1 MRQRVSRWLAAAWRK
16 LNPRDPL
23 PVLRSENRAL
33 TQALSES
40 QALQVAQQRE
50 AREYLSELIEAQA
63 MCGAGPWAPGNPSNY
78 AALSPP
84 LREALQLR
92 EAGPVGDVSP
102 LGAYGLYELLLQ
114 NVNWQREINYS
125 WLEFTRWGIQQIIL
139 ISRLYYVKNPI
150 VRRLV
155 DVCAQYVFAR
165 GVDVSTEDD
174 DANDVIKSL
183 FQRNRKVLGHV
194 ALTALQRAKLY
205 DGNLFFV
212 FFPDPATG
220 DCDLRIID
228 ATEIQDI
235 RADPEDADVPQ
246 YYQRIWTQRA
256 FDPASAS
263 QATKTMQ
270 AWYPAIGYDP
280 PAKPATIGEYPVM
293 WDSPVYHQKFGNVG
307 KWLFGCPLVYPMLDW
322 AKEAR
327 RYLEACASIAQS
339 LSQFA
344 LQFTTKG
351 GQQAIEGIKQQMETQ
366 VGPGAPIWDT
376 NPPAVAGASFISGPG
391 TVMSAFKTQGA
402 GMDPEKVRQY
412 KLMCCAVLGLPETF
426 LGDVSTGN
434 LATATSLD
442 RPTETVF
449 LSIQEEWVECLTVIA
464 SFALSR
470 SLRAPKGKLR
480 EALLSRRIEPGIV
493 EIREAA
499 RVFSPDGRWRYE
511 AAKSSAPNTI
521 EIQVDFPSIREGD
534 SVAETN
540 AIVAAMTLNNKGGQ
554 IVGIDEKEGVKLLY
568 RSRGVE
574 KGDEIAEQQYPS
586 KGPDKYDPNRTKEE
600 LPPPIQ
606 KLQPQP
612 GPQPAPAAVPATVA
626 TQTGIQPTPPPMP
639 AKEALKRAANR
650 VLKALR
656 LLEAQDDGDD

>member
-1 MRQRVSRWLAAAWRK
+1 MRKSLNRLLTAAWRR
-16 LNPRDPL
+16 LNPRDPV
-23 PVLRSENRAL
+23 PALRSENHAL

-40 QALQVAQQRE
+40 QAREAAQQRE
-50 AREYLSELIEAQA
+50 AREYLSELVEAQA
-63 MCGAGPWAPGNPSNY
+63 MCGAGPWAPGNPSAY
-78 AALSPP
+78 AAKSPT
-84 LREALQLR
+84 LREALDLR
-92 EAGPVGDVSP
+92 ESGPVGDVSP
-102 LGAYGLYELLLQ
+102 LGAYGMYELLLQ
-114 NVNWQREINYS
+114 NVGWQREINYS

-174 DANDVIKSL
+174 DANDVIRSL
-183 FQRNRKVLGHV
+183 FARNRKVLGHV

-212 FFPDPATG
+212 FFPDQSTG
-220 DCDLRIID
+220 ECDLRVID

-235 RADPEDADVPQ
+235 RTDPEDADIPQ
-246 YYQRIWTQRA
+246 YFQRIWTQRA
-256 FDPASAS
+256 INPADGS
-263 QATKTMQ
+263 QATTTRQ

-280 PAKPATIGEYPVM
+280 AEKPATIGQYPVM
-293 WDSPVYHQKFGNVG
+293 WDSPIYHQKVGNVG
-307 KWLFGCPLVYPMLDW
+307 KWLFGCPLIYPMLDW

-327 RYLEACASIAQS
+327 RYLEACASLAQS

-344 LQFTTKG
+344 FDVSTKG
-351 GQQAIEGIKQQMETQ
+351 GQQAIEGIKQQMQTQ
-366 VGPGAPIWDT
+366 VGPGAPLWDP
-376 NPPAVAGASFISGPG
+376 NPPAVTGASWISGPG
-391 TVMSAFKTQGA
+391 TKIEAFKTQGS
-402 GMDPEKVRQY
+402 GLDPEKVRQY

-449 LSIQEEWVECLTVIA
+449 LSIQEEWVEALTVIA
-464 SFALSR
+464 TFALTR
-470 SLRAPKGKLR
+470 SLRAPKGKFR
-480 EALLSRRIEPGIV
+480 EALQRRQIDVGAV

-499 RVFSPDGRWRYE
+499 RVFDSRGQWHYE
-511 AAKSSAPNTI
+511 AKATGPAAI

-534 SVAETN
+534 SVAETS

-554 IVGIDEKEGVKLLY
+554 VVGIDEKEGVKLLY

-574 KGDEIAEQQYPS
+574 KGDELAEEQYP
-586 KGPDKYDPNRTKEE
+586 DKTYDPDRTKEE
-600 LPPPIQ
+600 LPAPIP
-606 KLQPQP
+606 KLKPQP
-612 GPQPAPAAVPATVA
+612 GTPLAPDQVPSAVPAGKPAPNA
-626 TQTGIQPTPPPMP
+626 T
-639 AKEALKRAANR
+639 EALRRSARR
-650 VLKALR
+650 VLRAMKLM
-656 LLEAQDDGDD
+656 EAQVDADD

>member
-1 MRQRVSRWLAAAWRK
+1 
-16 LNPRDPL
+16 
-23 PVLRSENRAL
+23 
-33 TQALSES
+33 
-40 QALQVAQQRE
+40 
-50 AREYLSELIEAQA
+50 
-63 MCGAGPWAPGNPSNY
+63 
-78 AALSPP
+78 
-84 LREALQLR
+84 
-92 EAGPVGDVSP
+92 
-102 LGAYGLYELLLQ
+102 
-114 NVNWQREINYS
+114 
-125 WLEFTRWGIQQIIL
+125 
-139 ISRLYYVKNPI
+139 
-150 VRRLV
+150 
-155 DVCAQYVFAR
+155 
-165 GVDVSTEDD
+165 
-174 DANDVIKSL
+174 
-183 FQRNRKVLGHV
+183 
-194 ALTALQRAKLY
+194 
-205 DGNLFFV
+205 
-212 FFPDPATG
+212 
-220 DCDLRIID
+220 
-228 ATEIQDI
+228 
-235 RADPEDADVPQ
+235 
-246 YYQRIWTQRA
+246 
-256 FDPASAS
+256 
-263 QATKTMQ
+263 
-270 AWYPAIGYDP
+270 
-280 PAKPATIGEYPVM
+280 
-293 WDSPVYHQKFGNVG
+293 
-307 KWLFGCPLVYPMLDW
+307 
-322 AKEAR
+322 
-327 RYLEACASIAQS
+327 
-339 LSQFA
+339 
-344 LQFTTKG
+344 
-351 GQQAIEGIKQQMETQ
+351 
-366 VGPGAPIWDT
+366 
-376 NPPAVAGASFISGPG
+376 
-391 TVMSAFKTQGA
+391 
-402 GMDPEKVRQY
+402 
-412 KLMCCAVLGLPETF
+412 
-426 LGDVSTGN
+426 
-434 LATATSLD
+434 
-442 RPTETVF
+442 
-449 LSIQEEWVECLTVIA
+449 LTVIA